1 MAQRGQRYIS
11 QNYWPGF
18 VDALAALLVVVIFL
32 LVVFVLAQIFLSQ
45 ALSGR
50 DKALEE
56 LNLEINMLTEQL
68 FSQKEENIN
77 LKKDINS
84 LSASLEKFTSENEQL
99 VMQLDLTKQDVLKFK
114 ESFSNMKNRAEQAE
128 KDLVSSKKI
137 INQDKKIIKTY
148 LAEVEQLRQDIEAL
162 NIVRSNLE
170 QEVSKLSMQVKS
182 SEAINTSLKTESE
195 ELSNTL
201 DETKRLVGRL
211 RNRTASLEIKL
222 EDEKQRT
229 VLAQKEIKNKEIKLA
244 SLQRMYLENKSNLN
258 KSKQKSQ
265 KNIFQINLLNA
276 QLLALRAQLE
286 ALQNSLD
293 QAETKD
299 REQKVMISDLGRR
312 LNKALA
318 QKVEELSKYRSNFFG
333 QLRKVLGNRND
344 IQIVGDRF
352 VFQSEVLFE
361 SGSAE
366 LGEAGKQRLKSLA
379 ITLIDIIPN
388 IPPNINWIL
397 RVDGHT
403 DSQPINTLTYPSN
416 WELSTARATNVAKF
430 LIQIGVPPKRIV
442 AAGFAEYQPI
452 DLNNDEIA
460 FRRNRRIEFKLTQR

>member
-56 LNLEINMLTEQL
+56 LNLEINALSEQL
-68 FSQKEENIN
+68 FSQKEENVN
-77 LKKDINS
+77 LKKDIDN
-84 LSASLEKFTSENEQL
+84 LSASLEKFTSDNKQL
-99 VMQLDLTKQDVLKFK
+99 VMQLDLTKQEVLKFK
-114 ESFSNMKNRAEQAE
+114 EAFSNMKNRAEQAE
-128 KDLVSSKKI
+128 ENLDSAKKI
-137 INQDKKIIKTY
+137 IDQDKKIIRTY
-148 LAEVEQLRQDIEAL
+148 LAEVEQLRQDIKTL

-170 QEVSKLSMQVKS
+170 QEVNKLSIQVKS
-182 SEAINTSLKTESE
+182 SEEINTSLKSQSE
-195 ELSNTL
+195 ELNNTL
-201 DETKRLVGRL
+201 EETKNLVGKL
-211 RNRTASLEIKL
+211 RNKTASLEIKL
-222 EDEKQRT
+222 ADEKQRT

-244 SLQRMYLENKSNLN
+244 SLQRMYLESKSNLN
-258 KSKQKSQ
+258 KSKQKSE
-265 KNIFQINLLNA
+265 KSIFQINLLNA

-286 ALQNSLD
+286 SLQNSLD

-299 REQKVMISDLGRR
+299 KEQQVMISDLGRR

-318 QKVEELSKYRSNFFG
+318 QKVEELSKYRSEFFG

-344 IQIVGDRF
+344 IQTVGDRF

-366 LGEAGKQRLKSLA
+366 LGETGKQRLKSLA

-388 IPPNINWIL
+388 IPTNINWIL

-442 AAGFAEYQPI
+442 AAGFAEHQPI